1 MRWSETSG
9 GDVEDEDE
17 NADADIRDDDDVDS
31 ANICVARDIEPVN
44 HKTKQ

>member
-1 MRWSETSG
+1 MRWSETSR
-9 GDVEDEDE
+9 GDVDDNED
-17 NADADIRDDDDVDS
+17 DADIHEDDDVDS

>member
-9 GDVEDEDE
+9 GDVEDED
-17 NADADIRDDDDVDS
+17 DADIHDDDDVDS
-31 ANICVARDIEPVN
+31 ANICVARDNEPVN